1 MRNGVF
7 LDTSFLIS
15 LVNPAEAN
23 HQTATL
29 YYRHF
34 LKERMPMAI
43 SAIVVAEF
51 CVKQTLDTLPME
63 QFVPLPFTHEDAV
76 VAAGLDFK
84 AYQGTGVSRPA
95 LKDDF
100 KIIGHA
106 QARGFGYLITGD
118 GSTMGRYCD
127 DLRAR
132 GSLHVR
138 AIKLDGG
145 FSLEAFTPDGQS
157 DFGQVLEEE
166 VSQYDVAGG
175 QLDQR

>member
-23 HQTATL
+23 HPTATL

-51 CVKQTLDTLPME
+51 CVKQKLSTLTLE
-63 QFVPLPFTHEDAV
+63 QFILLPFTHEDAEV
-76 VAAGLDFK
+76 VAGLDFK
-84 AYQGTGVSRPA
+84 AYQSPTVSRQV

-106 QARGFGYLITGD
+106 KARGFGHLATGD

-127 DLRAR
+127 ELRTR
-132 GSLHVR
+132 GELHVR
-138 AIKLDGG
+138 AIKIGGG
-145 FSLEAFTPDGQS
+145 FSLEPFTPDGQGDLGS
-157 DFGQVLEEE
+157 VLEEE
-166 VSQYDVAGG
+166 AAQYGSDEE
-175 QLDQR
+175 

>member
-15 LVNPAEAN
+15 LANPAEAN
-23 HQTATL
+23 HQTAAL

-51 CVKQTLDTLPME
+51 CVKQELSTLPLD
-63 QFVPLPFTHEDAV
+63 QFLLLPFNHEDAV

-84 AYQGTGVSRPA
+84 AYQSPSVSRQM

-106 QARGFGYLITGD
+106 EARGFGYLITGD
-118 GSTMGRYCD
+118 GSTMARYCGE
-127 DLRAR
+127 LHAR
-132 GSLHVR
+132 GLLHVR
-138 AIKLDGG
+138 AIKLEGG
-145 FSLEAFTPDGQS
+145 FSMEAFSPDGQS

-166 VSQYDVAGG
+166 AAQYDVTG
-175 QLDQR
+175 DN